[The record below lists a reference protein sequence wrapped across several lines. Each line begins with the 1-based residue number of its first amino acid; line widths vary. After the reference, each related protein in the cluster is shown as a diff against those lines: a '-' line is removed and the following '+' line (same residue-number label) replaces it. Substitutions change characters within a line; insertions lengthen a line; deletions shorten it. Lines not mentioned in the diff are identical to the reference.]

1 MSGNDMNELYHI
13 CLIIV
18 AKIERILNLFK
29 YISIAKNLALPLAKR
44 SFIWQMTSGQII
56 VMTDNILPF
65 QRQVKLHKWN

>member
-1 MSGNDMNELYHI
+1 MNELYHI
-13 CLIIV
+13 CLIIG

-56 VMTDNILPF
+56 NCDD
-65 QRQVKLHKWN
+65 R

>member
-13 CLIIV
+13 CLISV

-56 VMTDNILPF
+56 NCDD
-65 QRQVKLHKWN
+65 R